1 MSEVPGSKGP
11 VGSAQTKEKTI
22 KTRKRTP
29 KDVSS
34 SILGSLLPKNLELTI
49 TLPDEDK
56 ERLLTRLDKMTDT
69 FDHRWK
75 ITQWL
80 IIIGMVLNAT
90 SYLIAR

>member
-1 MSEVPGSKGP
+1 MNEPGTNGP
-11 VGSAQTKEKTI
+11 VTGPNKDGEKPI

-29 KDVSS
+29 KDVS
-34 SILGSLLPKNLELTI
+34 GSFLSGLLPKNFELTI
-49 TLPDEDK
+49 TLPEEDK
-56 ERLLTRLDKMTDT
+56 VRLLDRLDKMTDT

-90 SYLIAR
+90 SYLLAR

>member
-1 MSEVPGSKGP
+1 MDEPGTHCNVIDPGREE
-11 VGSAQTKEKTI
+11 EKTI

-29 KDVSS
+29 KDVS
-34 SILGSLLPKNLELTI
+34 GSFLSGLLPKNFELTI
-49 TLPDEDK
+49 TLPEEDK
-56 ERLLTRLDKMTDT
+56 ARLLDRLDKMTDT

-90 SYLIAR
+90 SYLLAR